1 MTRNNQ
7 RWVHR
12 VQRGKG
18 ADCYM
23 IDRSGQFY
31 RAVIALGMALAGTCN
46 VIMFYRMGNVA
57 KREQHRDE
65 KYDGR
70 VRFHS
75 ITHHGVGMLGEGPG
89 QIKHICAP
97 DRRHNCPLSMARM
110 PGITGDN
117 FCCPNSFLLCTSL
130 EPKASFWRGCPD
142 MANCDMAPPRG

>member
-12 VQRGKG
+12 LQRGKG

-31 RAVIALGMALAGTCN
+31 RAVIALGMALAGTCY
-46 VIMFYRMGNVA
+46 VIMFHRMGNVA
-57 KREQHRDE
+57 KREQHRNDE
-65 KYDGR
+65 YDGR
-70 VRFHS
+70 VGFHS
-75 ITHHGVGMLGEGPG
+75 ITHHGAAMLGEGLT
-89 QIKHICAP
+89 QIKHSYAP
-97 DRRHNCPLSMARM
+97 ARRHNCPLSMARM